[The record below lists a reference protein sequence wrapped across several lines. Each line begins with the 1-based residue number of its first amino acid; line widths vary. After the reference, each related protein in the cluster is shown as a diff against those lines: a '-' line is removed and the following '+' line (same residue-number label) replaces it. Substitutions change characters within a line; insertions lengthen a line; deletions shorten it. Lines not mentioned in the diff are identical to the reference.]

1 MAKFNGSASNDKRK
15 LDGFAAEVYEWMEAI
30 AFALA
35 IVVILFTFVFRVVSV
50 SGGSMDSTLANGD
63 RLLVNSMFYEP
74 EQGDIV
80 IVVKETEQTS
90 DPIIKR
96 VIACPGQT
104 VRYDSSTHV
113 VYVDGQ
119 PLDESAYVDEDKNG
133 GASAWLSEEVTLG
146 EDEYI
151 VMGDNRAISFDSRD
165 QRLGAVSRDD
175 ILGEVL
181 VRIYPFNSIGGVR
194 G

>member
-1 MAKFNGSASNDKRK
+1 MGRFNGTASNDKRK
-15 LDGFAAEVYEWMEAI
+15 LNGFAAEVYEWMEAI

-50 SGGSMDSTLANGD
+50 SGGSMDSSLANGD
-63 RLLVNSMFYEP
+63 RLLVNSLFFEP
-74 EQGDIV
+74 EQGDVV
-80 IVVKETEQTS
+80 IVVKENEHTS

-104 VRYDSSTHV
+104 VRYDSSTFV

-119 PLDESAYVDEDKNG
+119 PLDESAYLDDDKKG

-146 EDEYI
+146 ENEYI
-151 VMGDNRAISFDSRD
+151 VMGDNRKISFDSRNEA
-165 QRLGAVSRDD
+165 LGAVSKED
-175 ILGEVL
+175 ILGEVIL
-181 VRIYPFNSIGGVR
+181 RIYPFNSIGEIR

>member
-1 MAKFNGSASNDKRK
+1 MGRFNGSASNDKRK
-15 LDGFAAEVYEWMEAI
+15 LNGFVAEVYEWMEAV

-50 SGGSMDSTLANGD
+50 SGGSMDSSLANGD
-63 RLLVNSMFYEP
+63 RLLVNSLFFEP
-74 EQGDIV
+74 EQGDVV
-80 IVVKETEQTS
+80 IVVKENEHTS

-96 VIACPGQT
+96 IIACPGQT
-104 VRYDSSTHV
+104 VRYDSSTYV

-119 PLDESAYVDEDKNG
+119 PLDESAYIDDDKKG
-133 GASAWLSEEVTLG
+133 GASAWLSKEITLG

-151 VMGDNRAISFDSRD
+151 VMGDNRKISFDSRNEA
-165 QRLGAVSRDD
+165 LGAVSKDD

-181 VRIYPFNSIGGVR
+181 LRIYPFNSIGEIR

>member
-1 MAKFNGSASNDKRK
+1 MAQFNKSASNDKRK
-15 LDGFAAEVYEWMEAI
+15 LSGFAAEIYEWMEAI

-50 SGGSMDSTLANGD
+50 SGGSMDSSLSNGD
-63 RLLVNSMFYEP
+63 RLLVNSLFFEP

-80 IVVKETEQTS
+80 IVIKENDHTD

-104 VRYDSSTHV
+104 VRYDSSTGV

-119 PLDESAYVDEDKNG
+119 PLDESAYVDDDKNG
-133 GASAWLSEEVTLG
+133 GTSSWLSEGVTLG
-146 EDEYI
+146 DDEYI
-151 VMGDNRAISFDSRD
+151 VMGDNRKISFDSRNEA
-165 QRLGAVSRDD
+165 LGAVSKDD

-181 VRIYPFNSIGGVR
+181 FRIYPFNSIGEVR

>member
-1 MAKFNGSASNDKRK
+1 MAGFNGSASNDKRK
-15 LDGFAAEVYEWMEAI
+15 LSGFAAEVYEWMEAI

-50 SGGSMDSTLANGD
+50 SGGSMDTSLTNGD
-63 RLLVNSMFYEP
+63 RLLVNSLFYEP

-80 IVVKETEQTS
+80 IVVKETEHTS
-90 DPIIKR
+90 DPIVKR

-104 VRYDSSTHV
+104 VRYDSSTHE

-119 PLDESAYVDEDKNG
+119 PLDESGYVDSDKNG
-133 GASAWLSEEVTLG
+133 GTSGWLSEEITLG
-146 EDEYI
+146 EDQYI
-151 VMGDNRAISFDSRD
+151 VMGDNRKISFDSRNEA
-165 QRLGAVSRDD
+165 LGAVSKDD
-175 ILGEVL
+175 ILGEVMF
-181 VRIYPFNSIGGVR
+181 RIYPFNSIGEVR

>member
-1 MAKFNGSASNDKRK
+1 MGRFNGSASNDKRK
-15 LDGFAAEVYEWMEAI
+15 LNGFAAEIYEWMEAI

-50 SGGSMDSTLANGD
+50 SGGSMDSSLANGD
-63 RLLVNSMFYEP
+63 RLLVNSLFYEP

-80 IVVKETEQTS
+80 IVVKENEHTS

-96 VIACPGQT
+96 IIACPGQT
-104 VRYDSSTHV
+104 VRYDSSTCV
-113 VYVDGQ
+113 VYINGQ
-119 PLDESAYVDEDKNG
+119 PLDESAYIDDDKKG
-133 GASAWLSEEVTLG
+133 GASAWLSEEVTLD

-151 VMGDNRAISFDSRD
+151 VMGDNRKISFDSRNEA
-165 QRLGAVSRDD
+165 LGAISKDD

-181 VRIYPFNSIGGVR
+181 LRIYPFNSIGEIR

>member
-1 MAKFNGSASNDKRK
+1 MAGSNGGAANDKRK
-15 LDGFAAEVYEWMEAI
+15 LGGFAAEIYEWMEAI

-50 SGGSMDSTLANGD
+50 SGKSMDTSLASGD
-63 RLLVNSMFYEP
+63 RLLVNSMFYEL

-80 IVVKETEQTS
+80 IVVKENEHTN

-96 VIACPGQT
+96 IIACPGQT

-119 PLDESAYVDEDKNG
+119 PLDESAYVDADKNG

-151 VMGDNRAISFDSRD
+151 VMGDNRQVSFDSRNEA
-165 QRLGAVSRDD
+165 LGAVSKDD
-175 ILGEVL
+175 ILGKVMF
-181 VRIYPFNSIGGVR
+181 RIYPFDSIGAIR

>member
-1 MAKFNGSASNDKRK
+1 MARFNSNASNDKRK
-15 LDGFAAEVYEWMEAI
+15 LSGFAAEVYEWMEAI

-50 SGGSMDSTLANGD
+50 SGGSMDTSLTNGD
-63 RLLVNSMFYEP
+63 RLLVNSLFYEP

-80 IVVKETEQTS
+80 IVVKETEHTS

-119 PLDESAYVDEDKNG
+119 PLDESSYIDADKNG

-146 EDEYI
+146 DDEYI
-151 VMGDNRAISFDSRD
+151 VMGDNRKISFDSRNQD
-165 QRLGAVSRDD
+165 LGAVSRED
-175 ILGEVL
+175 ILGEVMI
-181 VRIYPFNSIGGVR
+181 RIYPFNSIGEVR

>member
-1 MAKFNGSASNDKRK
+1 MARSNGGASNDERK
-15 LDGFAAEVYEWMEAI
+15 LGGFAAEIYEWMEAI

-35 IVVILFTFVFRVVSV
+35 IVVVLFTFVFRVVSV
-50 SGGSMDSTLANGD
+50 SGGSMDSSLANGD
-63 RLLVNSMFYEP
+63 RLLVNSLFYEL

-80 IVVKETEQTS
+80 IVVKENEHTD

-96 VIACPGQT
+96 IIACPGQT

-119 PLDESAYVDEDKNG
+119 PLDESAYVDADKNG

-146 EDEYI
+146 DDEYI
-151 VMGDNRAISFDSRD
+151 VMGDNRQISFDSRNEA
-165 QRLGAVSRDD
+165 LGAVSKDD
-175 ILGEVL
+175 ILGEVIF
-181 VRIYPFNSIGGVR
+181 RIYPFNSIGAIR

>member
-1 MAKFNGSASNDKRK
+1 MGRFNGTASNDKRK
-15 LDGFAAEVYEWMEAI
+15 LNGFAAEIYEWMEAI

-50 SGGSMDSTLANGD
+50 SGGSMDSSLANGD
-63 RLLVNSMFYEP
+63 RLLVNSLFFEP
-74 EQGDIV
+74 EQGDVV
-80 IVVKETEQTS
+80 IVVKENEHTS

-104 VRYDSSTHV
+104 VRYDSSTFV

-119 PLDESAYVDEDKNG
+119 PLDESAYLDDDKKG

-151 VMGDNRAISFDSRD
+151 VMGDNRKISFDSRNEA
-165 QRLGAVSRDD
+165 LGAVSRDD
-175 ILGEVL
+175 ILGEVIL
-181 VRIYPFNSIGGVR
+181 RIYPFNSIGEIR

>member
-1 MAKFNGSASNDKRK
+1 MGRFNGSASNDKRR
-15 LDGFAAEVYEWMEAI
+15 LSGFAAEIYEWMEAV

-50 SGGSMDSTLANGD
+50 SGGSMDSSLSNGD
-63 RLLVNSMFYEP
+63 RLLVNSLFYEP
-74 EQGDIV
+74 EQGDVV
-80 IVVKETEQTS
+80 IVVKENEHTS

-96 VIACPGQT
+96 IIACPGQ
-104 VRYDSSTHV
+104 RIKYDSSTNV

-119 PLDESAYVDEDKNG
+119 PLDESAYVDDDKNG

-146 EDEYI
+146 EDEYV
-151 VMGDNRAISFDSRD
+151 VMGDNRKISFDSRNEA
-165 QRLGAVSRDD
+165 LGAVSKDD

-181 VRIYPFNSIGGVR
+181 IRIYPFNSIGEIR